1 MGVRYYRGHATPGE
15 HVILVREPTNP
26 YDGNAIQVRN
36 VMGAQIGHIPRTAAM
51 KLARYMVRICGFMC
65 NTVCYID
72 CFFLGYQR
80 AAC

>member
-1 MGVRYYRGHATPGE
+1 MILGRLPTKIVGVRYYKGHATLGE

-51 KLARYMVRICGFMC
+51 KLARYMVRICGF
-65 NTVCYID
+65 VRYRVYFID
-72 CFFLGYQR
+72 
-80 AAC
+80 